1 MTSTHLLVFAELV
14 RAAQYQGV
22 TTYQDIAALLG
33 MPAQGR
39 HLPDTI
45 GTILG
50 VLSRHE
56 VEQGR
61 PMLSSV
67 VVNADGMPGDGFFRL
82 AAELGR
88 SGDDRRALELAETYK
103 TWKRPLPKT

>member
-1 MTSTHLLVFAELV
+1 M
-14 RAAQYQGV
+14 
-22 TTYQDIAALLG
+22 TTYQDIAVLLG
-33 MPAQGR
+33 MPARDR

-56 VEQGR
+56 VEQRR
-61 PMLSSV
+61 PMRSSV

-82 AAELGR
+82 AAEFGR
-88 SGDDRRALELAETYK
+88 SGDDRRALWKRELAETYK
-103 TWKRPLPKT
+103 TWKRPLTKT